1 MVGVTVLVGVLVGVF
16 VGVIVG
22 VLVIVGVGVGVGHGF
37 LVKQST
43 QLDWNGLPSHTK
55 FAGATVTES
64 TL

>member
-1 MVGVTVLVGVLVGVF
+1 MLVGVF